1 MKSQKFPEEVLKDLI
16 EEAAKKSKKEKNQK
30 KISSFFQQKV
40 APPAVTLE
48 PEVIIETVEDDP
60 VDEDS
65 VVIDIDSEERFAN
78 DPKYLKELCNFLGVK
93 KVKYLGSSI
102 SEEDN
107 ISILAE
113 QMLPNIKTYQEL
125 SHQVDDNAKY
135 FQARSEFSSLKDQ
148 VASKIQKTKD
158 DLEDLVENAVLMT
171 DGVKNISIP
180 EKRKLLE
187 YCLRKRSECIE
198 NLSKTMDSLN
208 CLLTQMI
215 RKLQKR
221 KSNLKMRSKSGFKI
235 ISKNSDKS
243 WDQCLA
249 QVIEEET
256 DGIRKFSLE
265 DFVRTVHYFEWLS
278 KTGNEYCQTEDL
290 LKRLNKPACDKEFV
304 ERILLEKLPIV
315 KLRITRGVSVLIDAE
330 VLFTTPKLIYTLMK
344 MSGKKKQE
352 ENQSTGETPP
362 PKFSVPVHSRAKGSG
377 RPSLYKKR
385 PDCC

>member
-1 MKSQKFPEEVLKDLI
+1 MI

-135 FQARSEFSSLKDQ
+135 FQARSEFSYLKDQ

-171 DGVKNISIP
+171 DGVKNISIS

-208 CLLTQMI
+208 CLRTQMI

-221 KSNLKMRSKSGFKI
+221 KSNLK
-235 ISKNSDKS
+235 
-243 WDQCLA
+243 L
-249 QVIEEET
+249 V
-256 DGIRKFSLE
+256 
-265 DFVRTVHYFEWLS
+265 
-278 KTGNEYCQTEDL
+278 
-290 LKRLNKPACDKEFV
+290 
-304 ERILLEKLPIV
+304 
-315 KLRITRGVSVLIDAE
+315 
-330 VLFTTPKLIYTLMK
+330 
-344 MSGKKKQE
+344 
-352 ENQSTGETPP
+352 
-362 PKFSVPVHSRAKGSG
+362 
-377 RPSLYKKR
+377 
-385 PDCC
+385 